1 MNMVKKIFGLV
12 EDYLSIA
19 LRVVLTLAIA
29 GILIYTLVSAL
40 SGYVMSNKE
49 ASLRSGASGAEYADV
64 VDMVFED
71 QKRVLADEYEGD
83 EEEEKEEE
91 EIKKVYDPN
100 IVAIGDSM
108 RLHFNEKQATRG
120 RFDEDMSD
128 ENLELM
134 IKGIAGGLYSLGD
147 RSRDVYKASCARGT
161 SFPALTSFESELT
174 GEELQDALADGFTK
188 EDINNYNKLVKEQER
203 EYQRFLI
210 QLRSFWADAEPPAD
224 EKSQFQAI
232 TSYGGRMA
240 YIWAANDLF
249 LCGWITAQQEI
260 DQANARAEAEA
271 AETRAEGSAKLMAA
285 GASLVA
291 VFAFFAT
298 FALVLIAMVLGRI
311 EKRLNK

>member
-12 EDYLSIA
+12 EDYLSLV
-19 LRVVLTLAIA
+19 LRVVLALAVG
-29 GILIYTLVSAL
+29 GILIYALVSAL

-64 VDMVFED
+64 VDLVFED

-83 EEEEKEEE
+83 EEEEEKE

-120 RFDEDMSD
+120 RFDEDMSA

-134 IKGIAGGLYSLGD
+134 IMGIASGFYSLGD
-147 RSRDVYKASCARGT
+147 RSRDVYKASCTRGT
-161 SFPALTSFESELT
+161 SFPTLTSFQPELT
-174 GEELQDALADGFTK
+174 GEELQGALADGYSK
-188 EDINNYNKLVKEQER
+188 EEINEYNMLVKEQER

-210 QLRSFWADAEPPAD
+210 QLRNFWADAEPPAE
-224 EKSQFQAI
+224 EKSQFQSI

-240 YIWAANDLF
+240 YLWAANDLF
-249 LCGWITAQQEI
+249 LCGWITAQEEI
-260 DQANARAEAEA
+260 DEANARAEAEA
-271 AETRAEGSAKLMAA
+271 AETRAEGAGKLMAA

-291 VFAFFAT
+291 VFSFFAT

-311 EKRLNK
+311 EKNLNR

>member
-1 MNMVKKIFGLV
+1 MVKKIFGLV
-12 EDYLSIA
+12 EDYLSLA

-29 GILIYTLVSAL
+29 GILIYSLVSAL

-64 VDMVFED
+64 VDLVFED
-71 QKRVLADEYEGD
+71 QKRVLADSYE

-108 RLHFNEKQATRG
+108 RLHFNEKPATRG
-120 RFDEDMSD
+120 RFDDEMSD

-134 IKGIAGGLYSLGD
+134 LKGIAGGLYSLGD

-161 SFPALTSFESELT
+161 SFPALSSFQSELT
-174 GEELQDALADGFTK
+174 GEEVQDFLAEGYTK
-188 EDINNYNKLVKEQER
+188 EDINEYNKLLKEQER

-210 QLRSFWADAEPPAD
+210 QLRNFWADAEPPAD

-240 YIWAANDLF
+240 YLWATNDLF
-249 LCGWITAQQEI
+249 LCGWITTQQEI
-260 DQANARAEAEA
+260 DQANAKAEADA
-271 AETRAEGSAKLMAA
+271 AETRAEGTAKLMAA

>member
-12 EDYLSIA
+12 EDYLSLA

-29 GILIYTLVSAL
+29 GILIYSLVSAL

-64 VDMVFED
+64 VDLVFED
-71 QKRVLADEYEGD
+71 QKRVLADSYE

-108 RLHFNEKQATRG
+108 RLHFNEKPATRG
-120 RFDEDMSD
+120 RFDDEMSD

-134 IKGIAGGLYSLGD
+134 LKGIAGGLYSLGD
-147 RSRDVYKASCARGT
+147 RCRDVYKASCARGT
-161 SFPALTSFESELT
+161 SFPALSSFQSELT
-174 GEELQDALADGFTK
+174 GEEVQDFLAEGYTK
-188 EDINNYNKLVKEQER
+188 EDINEYNKLLKEQER

-210 QLRSFWADAEPPAD
+210 QLRNFWADAEPPAD

-240 YIWAANDLF
+240 YLWATNDLF
-249 LCGWITAQQEI
+249 LCGWITTQQEI
-260 DQANARAEAEA
+260 DQANAKAEADA
-271 AETRAEGSAKLMAA
+271 AETRAEGTAKLMAA

>member
-12 EDYLSIA
+12 EDYLSLA

-64 VDMVFED
+64 VDLVFED
-71 QKRVLADEYEGD
+71 QKRVMAESYE

-108 RLHFNEKQATRG
+108 RLHFNEKPATRG
-120 RFDEDMSD
+120 RFDDEMSD

-134 IKGIAGGLYSLGD
+134 LMGIASGFYSLGD
-147 RSRDVYKASCARGT
+147 RSRDVYKASCDRGT
-161 SFPALTSFESELT
+161 SFPALTSFQPELT
-174 GEELQDALADGFTK
+174 GEELQKELDAGTSK
-188 EDINNYNKLVKEQER
+188 EQINEYNMLVREQER

-210 QLRSFWADAEPPAD
+210 QLRNFWADAEPPAD

-232 TSYGGRMA
+232 TSFGGRMA
-240 YIWAANDLF
+240 YLWATNDLF
-249 LCGWITAQQEI
+249 LCGWITSQQEI
-260 DQANARAEAEA
+260 DQANARAEADA
-271 AETRAEGSAKLMAA
+271 AETRAEGTAKLMAA
-285 GASLVA
+285 GASVVA

>member
-12 EDYLSIA
+12 EDYLSLA

-64 VDMVFED
+64 VDLVFED
-71 QKRVLADEYEGD
+71 QKRVMAESYE

-108 RLHFNEKQATRG
+108 RLHFNEKPATRG
-120 RFDEDMSD
+120 RFDDEMSD

-134 IKGIAGGLYSLGD
+134 LMGIASGFYSLGD
-147 RSRDVYKASCARGT
+147 RSRDVYKASCGRGT
-161 SFPALTSFESELT
+161 SFPALTSFQPELT
-174 GEELQDALADGFTK
+174 GEELQKELDRGTTK
-188 EDINNYNKLVKEQER
+188 EQINEYNMLVREQER

-210 QLRSFWADAEPPAD
+210 QLRNFWADAEPPAG

-232 TSYGGRMA
+232 TSFGGRMA
-240 YIWAANDLF
+240 YLWATNDLF
-249 LCGWITAQQEI
+249 LCGWITSQQEI
-260 DQANARAEAEA
+260 DQANARAEADA

>member
-12 EDYLSIA
+12 EDYLSLA

-29 GILIYTLVSAL
+29 GILIYSLVSAL

-64 VDMVFED
+64 VDLVFED
-71 QKRVLADEYEGD
+71 QKRVLADSYE

-108 RLHFNEKQATRG
+108 RLHFNEKPATRG
-120 RFDEDMSD
+120 RFDDEMSD

-134 IKGIAGGLYSLGD
+134 LKGIAGGLYSLGD

-161 SFPALTSFESELT
+161 SFPALSSFQSELT
-174 GEELQDALADGFTK
+174 GEEVQDFLAEGYTK
-188 EDINNYNKLVKEQER
+188 EDINEYNKLLKEQER

-210 QLRSFWADAEPPAD
+210 QLRNFWADAEPPAD

-240 YIWAANDLF
+240 YLWATNDLF

-260 DQANARAEAEA
+260 DQANAKAEADA
-271 AETRAEGSAKLMAA
+271 AETRAEGTAKLMAA

>member
-12 EDYLSIA
+12 EDYLSLA

-29 GILIYTLVSAL
+29 GILIYSLVSAL

-64 VDMVFED
+64 VDLVFED
-71 QKRVLADEYEGD
+71 QKRVLADSYE

-108 RLHFNEKQATRG
+108 RLHFNEKPATRG
-120 RFDEDMSD
+120 RFDDEMSD

-134 IKGIAGGLYSLGD
+134 LKGIAGGLYSLGD

-161 SFPALTSFESELT
+161 SFPALSSFQSELT
-174 GEELQDALADGFTK
+174 GEEVQDFLAEGYTK
-188 EDINNYNKLVKEQER
+188 EDINEYNKLLKEQER

-210 QLRSFWADAEPPAD
+210 QLRNFWADAEPPAD

-240 YIWAANDLF
+240 YLWATNDLF
-249 LCGWITAQQEI
+249 LCGWITTQQEI
-260 DQANARAEAEA
+260 DQANAKAEADA
-271 AETRAEGSAKLMAA
+271 AETRAEGTAKLMAA

>member
-1 MNMVKKIFGLV
+1 MNMVKKIFGLT
-12 EDYLSIA
+12 EDYLSLV

-29 GILIYTLVSAL
+29 GILIYSLVSAL

-49 ASLRSGASGAEYADV
+49 ASLKSGASGSEYADV
-64 VDMVFED
+64 VDLVFED

-83 EEEEKEEE
+83 EEEEEKE

>member
-12 EDYLSIA
+12 EDYLSLA

-29 GILIYTLVSAL
+29 GILIYSLVSAL

-49 ASLRSGASGAEYADV
+49 ASLRSGANGAEYADV
-64 VDMVFED
+64 VDLVFED
-71 QKRVLADEYEGD
+71 QKRVLADSYE

-108 RLHFNEKQATRG
+108 RLHFNEKPATRG
-120 RFDEDMSD
+120 RFDDEMSD

-134 IKGIAGGLYSLGD
+134 LKGIAGGLYSLGD

-161 SFPALTSFESELT
+161 SFPALSSFQSELT
-174 GEELQDALADGFTK
+174 AEEVQDFLAEGYTK
-188 EDINNYNKLVKEQER
+188 EDINEYNKLLKEQER

-210 QLRSFWADAEPPAD
+210 QLRNFWADAEPPAD

-240 YIWAANDLF
+240 YLWATNDLF
-249 LCGWITAQQEI
+249 LCGWITTQQEI
-260 DQANARAEAEA
+260 DQANAKAEADA
-271 AETRAEGSAKLMAA
+271 AETRAEGTAKLMAA